1 MCLNVGG
8 AGVITNILVVSF
20 LRKSESERTSA
31 PLKRTIMGKSCIKA
45 KLLPAF
51 LKTDHVCKTLLKK
64 LTHLLAVAKV
74 LQCDSVCT
82 CIMKRT
88 KDLHNKYGKQGLTD
102 VMIVQRDVH
111 T

>member
-8 AGVITNILVVSF
+8 AGVITNILVVPF

-64 LTHLLAVAKV
+64 LTHFNSGRLAVAKV

-88 KDLHNKYGKQGLTD
+88 KDLYDK
-102 VMIVQRDVH
+102 
-111 T
+111 